1 MPAFLALAAT
11 AIAVIYSFF
20 RVLVHL
26 RHDSREPKP
35 IVGAIP
41 YLSPLLGMLIG
52 QDKFYKRMRDETHL
66 PIYTLNIPGV
76 PVYIVNSL
84 EVLQLV
90 DRHINTL
97 PFAPMKAKTCK
108 NVCSVSQAGIS
119 KIYGNNLLAQ
129 DGYLYSHQRASA
141 QAGAPGASLN
151 ALSRSASKVFAAAFD
166 RVEARGGTAVDLYKF
181 IHDATFDATTDA
193 MYGPHNP
200 FRAEKNLDDWA
211 IFEAGLPMLFLGFLP
226 NILAR
231 SACKARERL
240 VAAFVNYFGNDKQ
253 LDGGSLF
260 VQLTTKVND
269 STGLSLEDK
278 ARVEVGQVAAAT
290 FNTAP
295 GAYWCVWAI
304 LSNPVVFKDC
314 RQEVMRLVDDIDG
327 THTIDLARVRTE
339 CPLLVSTLQEV
350 MRFYGTAASL
360 RLIYEDTM
368 LGDEYLLKKGGAV
381 LMPNAVF
388 HSDQTLWGPSIGEF
402 DHTRFLKAGHRKSST
417 KHPAAAFRGF
427 GGGHVLCPG
436 RHLAS
441 TEMLALMA
449 LILVRVDVVP
459 PGGEWPVAPIGMSAG
474 RALPLPSKRILVDFI
489 PRAAGKWQVIFSD
502 GDNSGVSL
510 VAEDMHSTND

>member
-1 MPAFLALAAT
+1 MPSALALAAT
-11 AIAVIYSFF
+11 AIAVIYSFL
-20 RVLVHL
+20 RALVYL

-41 YLSPLLGMLIG
+41 YLSPLFGMLIG
-52 QDKFYKRMRDETHL
+52 QDTFYKRMRDETHL

-84 EVLQLV
+84 ELLQRV
-90 DRHINTL
+90 DRHIDTL
-97 PFAPMKAKTCK
+97 PFAPMKVQTCK
-108 NVCSVSQAGIS
+108 KVCSVSQAGIS

-166 RVEARGGTAVDLYKF
+166 RAEARGRTAVDLYEF
-181 IHDATFDATTDA
+181 VHDATFNATTDA

-200 FRAEKNLDDWA
+200 FRTGKNLDDWA

-226 NILAR
+226 KILAR
-231 SACKARERL
+231 RACKARERL
-240 VAAFVNYFGNDKQ
+240 VAAFIDYFGNDKH

-269 STGLSLEDK
+269 STGLSLVDK
-278 ARVEVGQVAAAT
+278 ARIEVGQVAAAT

-304 LSNPVVFKDC
+304 LSDPVVFKDC
-314 RQEVMRLVDDIDG
+314 REEVMQLVNEVDG

-381 LMPNAVF
+381 LMPNTMF
-388 HSDQTLWGPSIGEF
+388 HTDETLWGPSVGKF
-402 DHTRFLKAGHRKSST
+402 DHTRFLKAGHRKSGT
-417 KHPAAAFRGF
+417 KHPAAAFRAF

-459 PGGEWPVAPIGMSAG
+459 SGGEWPAAPIGLSAG
-474 RALPLPSKRILVDFI
+474 RAFPLPSKRMLVNFI
-489 PRAAGKWQVIFSD
+489 PRAAGKWRVIFSD
-502 GDNSGVSL
+502 GENSGVNL
-510 VAEDMHSTND
+510 VAEDMHSTSS